1 MADNLKYL
9 ILLFPL
15 VGAGLLCGGIAY
27 RRHLKQ
33 KVIAFTRVQGV
44 VTDFVTGI
52 SPPDGA
58 PGTVYHPIIEYYVDG
73 TAYSINSN
81 VGYGKPR
88 EQRGSKMDILYDRSN
103 PSTAQV
109 VKDFYFAPNM
119 MIAIGS
125 MFLLMGTYMAYQLL

>member
-1 MADNLKYL
+1 MEDNLKYL

-33 KVIAFTRVQGV
+33 KVIAFTRVHGV
-44 VTDFVTGI
+44 VTGFATGI
-52 SPPDGA
+52 SPPAAA

-81 VGYGKPR
+81 VGYGKPK
-88 EQRGSKMDILYDRSN
+88 EKEGSKMDILYDRSN
-103 PSTAQV
+103 PSSAHI
-109 VKDFYFAPNM
+109 VKDLYYVPNM